1 MIRKLKLTILA
12 ETEKEI
18 DQEVKKSTEVRKAL
32 YERGIEGFLILTR
45 NGLPV
50 LERFY
55 NENESYKLGD
65 SVLTAGFLSALTR
78 FIDDHVAGLLSDI
91 GVHVYRLF
99 FDYNE
104 EMLFIIVYDEY
115 KLSNLP
121 LSEFLT
127 LFKGTL
133 SEIKSTFRELTGE
146 FELKTLVEN
155 PFRLDKFSEF
165 LNEIGPKFDRI
176 IFKSHNM
183 LMNIISETERENDVS

>member
-1 MIRKLKLTILA
+1 MSEKSKAVEIRN
-12 ETEKEI
+12 
-18 DQEVKKSTEVRKAL
+18 AL
-32 YERGIEGFLILTR
+32 YNLGIEGFLILTR

-91 GVHVYRLF
+91 GIHVYRLF

-104 EMLFIIVYDEY
+104 DLLFVIVYDEF

-121 LSEFLT
+121 HSEFLT

-133 SEIKSTFRELTGE
+133 SEIKSTFRELTTE
-146 FELKTLVEN
+146 FDVKSLVDN
-155 PFRLDKFSEF
+155 PFKLDKLSAF
-165 LNEIGPKFDRI
+165 LEEDLGPKFDRVI
-176 IFKSHNM
+176 YKSHNL
-183 LMNIISETERENDVS
+183 LMGIINDEETNDN

>member
-1 MIRKLKLTILA
+1 MTESERTI
-12 ETEKEI
+12 EI
-18 DQEVKKSTEVRKAL
+18 RKAL
-32 YERGIEGFLILTR
+32 YEKGIEGFIILTR

-55 NENESYKLGD
+55 NENQDYKLGD

-91 GVHVYRLF
+91 GMHVYRLF

-104 EMLFIIVYDEY
+104 DLLFLIVYDEY
-115 KLSNLP
+115 KLNNLP

-133 SEIKSTFRELTGE
+133 SEIKSSFRELTGE
-146 FELKTLVEN
+146 FNLNGLTDN
-155 PFRLDKFSEF
+155 PFKLDKFSEF
-165 LNEIGPKFDRI
+165 LEDMGPRFDRI

-183 LMNIISETERENDVS
+183 LMEIIKEDVDNKYNKTIE

>member
-1 MIRKLKLTILA
+1 MDKMVEIRN
-12 ETEKEI
+12 
-18 DQEVKKSTEVRKAL
+18 AL
-32 YERGIEGFLILTR
+32 YEKGIEGFLILTR

-55 NENESYKLGD
+55 NENELYKLGD

-91 GVHVYRLF
+91 GMHVYRLF
-99 FDYNE
+99 FDYNDDL
-104 EMLFIIVYDEY
+104 LFVLVYDEY
-115 KLSNLP
+115 KLSSLP

-146 FELKTLVEN
+146 FDIKKFVDN
-155 PFRLDKFSEF
+155 PFKLDKFSEF
-165 LNEIGPKFDRI
+165 LEELGPKFDRI
-176 IFKSHNM
+176 IYKSHVM
-183 LMNIISETERENDVS
+183 LMDIIQDEEKQET

>member
-1 MIRKLKLTILA
+1 MNEEKSVKTI
-12 ETEKEI
+12 
-18 DQEVKKSTEVRKAL
+18 EVRKAL
-32 YERGIEGFLILTR
+32 YEQGIEGFIILTR

-91 GVHVYRLF
+91 GMHVYRLF

-104 EMLFIIVYDEY
+104 DLLFLIVYDEY
-115 KLSNLP
+115 KLSSLP
-121 LSEFLT
+121 LNEFLT

-133 SEIKSTFRELTGE
+133 SEIKSTFRELTTDFDIHGM
-146 FELKTLVEN
+146 LDN

-165 LNEIGPKFDRI
+165 LNKIGPTFDRI
-176 IFKSHNM
+176 IFKSHNI
-183 LMNIISETERENDVS
+183 LMEIIKEDEANKIREAKEA

>member
-1 MIRKLKLTILA
+1 M
-12 ETEKEI
+12 TEQEKVVEI
-18 DQEVKKSTEVRKAL
+18 RKAL
-32 YERGIEGFLILTR
+32 YEAGIEGFIILTR

-78 FIDDHVAGLLSDI
+78 FIDDHVAGLLSDV
-91 GVHVYRLF
+91 GMHVYRLF

-104 EMLFIIVYDEY
+104 DLLFLIVYDEY

-121 LSEFLT
+121 FTELLT

-133 SEIKSTFRELTGE
+133 SEIKSTFRELTIE
-146 FELKTLVEN
+146 FEIHDMVEN
-155 PFRLDKFSEF
+155 PFKLDRFSAF
-165 LNEIGPKFDRI
+165 LQTIGPKFDRI
-176 IFKSHNM
+176 IYKSHQ
-183 LMNIISETERENDVS
+183 LLLSIIEQDEAQRILEKKMKS